1 MQRYRH
7 QQVGVGGIRFHD
19 ADRQLFAEFAGQRQ
33 IATVFDSLD
42 EPVERRRVGIESQG
56 GIEGRRLVL
65 AAAAGDL
72 AGGRVRQQGGAGGA
86 GGPLAGQGDRAVAAQ
101 GCQPAGG
108 CGAQGAQTGQ
118 KPVPGASQNLV
129 NHTFLR
135 RLTEVGAGLHCR
147 GVATA
152 C

>member
-1 MQRYRH
+1 M
-7 QQVGVGGIRFHD
+7 
-19 ADRQLFAEFAGQRQ
+19 FAEFAGQRQ

-42 EPVERRRVGIESQG
+42 EPVERRRIGGERQG

-86 GGPLAGQGDRAVAAQ
+86 GGPLRARRPCSAAAQ

-108 CGAQGAQTGQ
+108 IL
-118 KPVPGASQNLV
+118 P
-129 NHTFLR
+129 
-135 RLTEVGAGLHCR
+135 
-147 GVATA
+147 
-152 C
+152 